1 MFSGCGC
8 HCFFY
13 NLLYIGLWFFHY
25 LCHLTLCYSW
35 PRIVLEP
42 NDGGKK
48 QNCHV
53 MSLFTQFFFLY
64 PYVVILE
71 LWALLSLQHPFV
83 FLQVVGWDPKF
94 DRRRKIVVIT
104 ARLLS
109 DAHRFVLRC
118 LSTHQG
124 VCNCTIFTSISEVRC
139 SHWLLACLPIRYNSY
154 L

>member
-1 MFSGCGC
+1 
-8 HCFFY
+8 
-13 NLLYIGLWFFHY
+13 
-25 LCHLTLCYSW
+25 
-35 PRIVLEP
+35 
-42 NDGGKK
+42 
-48 QNCHV
+48 
-53 MSLFTQFFFLY
+53 MSLFTQFFYLY

-154 L
+154 LQTTLSTIRYYWFQCFHSFFFFTQNYQGVFQC